1 MLQAALAS
9 ELLTGD
15 NQYQC
20 DTCEGL
26 RDATK
31 ALRLVAAPRVL
42 VLVLLRF
49 KYDGETQSRRKL
61 GRVVEYPEALA
72 VEVESGEVAYTLQSL
87 VVHSGTESGEGHY
100 YSLARRLGTARRWVY
115 WLCQLVDPC
124 VTEVSRARGGRCSAT
139 PW

>member
-1 MLQAALAS
+1 MLQATLAS

-20 DTCEGL
+20 DSCGGL

-49 KYDGETQSRRKL
+49 
-61 GRVVEYPEALA
+61 
-72 VEVESGEVAYTLQSL
+72 
-87 VVHSGTESGEGHY
+87 
-100 YSLARRLGTARRWVY
+100 
-115 WLCQLVDPC
+115 
-124 VTEVSRARGGRCSAT
+124 
-139 PW
+139 